1 MSKFSSKVILPAAV
15 LTLMGGMALAASAS
29 QVSAHFGGDGQTTL
43 MQRLVSRFNLNES
56 DVKAVFAE
64 VRTERQAEREKA
76 LELRLTE
83 AVAAGKLTEAQKQLV
98 LAKHEELQAT
108 REANLTAWQALT
120 PEEKR
125 TQMTEQR
132 QAIQDWAKANGIDTS
147 FLFMADGPMMGRGM
161 KGGARH
167 MAQ

>member
-1 MSKFSSKVILPAAV
+1 MSKFSSKVILPAAL
-15 LTLMGGMALAASAS
+15 LTIMGGIALATTSP
-29 QVSAHFGGDGQTTL
+29 VSANYGGDGQTTL

-56 DVKAVFAE
+56 EVQTVFAE

-125 TQMTEQR
+125 AQMTEQR
-132 QAIQDWAKANGIDTS
+132 QALQDWAKANGIDTS